1 MTNIQLALHKN
12 YVSEW
17 DSAYAVREIVQN
29 MIDNKSENII
39 YQEKGVLFLG
49 NKEGILDKKTLLMG
63 NSTKL
68 TSDYIGKFGEGYKLA
83 LLVLLRNGCDIKIFT
98 GKEIWTPFFQ
108 KHDLLD
114 EEVLTIKIQKSKNE
128 SKGIIFQIDG
138 LEDIKEILNSV
149 MINREKCNVLHS
161 TKDGEVLELENFDTQ
176 GKIYVNDMYITDI
189 QGFEF
194 SYNLKPNR
202 LSLGRDR
209 NVINDYNVIWETSN
223 LLSTFPDKKRL
234 VSLLRENK
242 KDIRYM
248 ERYKSKLDKEVLED
262 LALEYDNVI
271 PIAYNE
277 DVKTY
282 ESRYDMSGIECKV
295 MPDTLI
301 KLLPKKKLKP
311 KINFTKQ
318 DFFNKHY
325 KQFTR
330 EMKKDWNKIK

>member
-1 MTNIQLALHKN
+1 MTNIQLTLHRN

-49 NKEGILDKKTLLMG
+49 NEEGVLDKKTLLMG
-63 NSTKL
+63 NSTKS

-83 LLVLLRNGCDIKIFT
+83 LLVLLRNGCNIKIFT
-98 GKEIWTPFFQ
+98 GKEIWIPFFQ

-128 SKGIIFQIDG
+128 SKGIIFQIEG
-138 LEDIKEILNSV
+138 LEDIQEILNSV
-149 MINREKCNVLHS
+149 MINREKCEVLHS
-161 TKDGEVLELENFDTQ
+161 TKDGEILELENFDIQ

-194 SYNLKPNR
+194 SYNFKPNR

-209 NVINDYNVIWETSN
+209 NIINDYDVIWETSN

-234 VSLLRENK
+234 VSLLKENK
-242 KDIRYM
+242 KDIRFM
-248 ERYKSKLDKEVLED
+248 EKYKSKLDKEVLSN

-277 DVKTY
+277 DIETY
-282 ESRYDMSGIECKV
+282 ESKYDMSGLECRS
-295 MPDTLI
+295 MPNTLI
-301 KLLPKKKLKP
+301 ELLPKKKLKP

-325 KQFTR
+325 KQFTK
-330 EMKKDWNKIK
+330 EMRRDWSKIK